1 MEKPHTGLDD
11 RLRMLLSC
19 FRKKDVCSHLPSLSH
34 FHSILLCIAYP
45 PLLASCGRSDES
57 PLGQCKMEA
66 KRGFVRGGEEEEEM
80 GEEGRRGR
88 GRQPI
93 SHPNKVRGKGIQYS
107 YTEGHTPCKGKARPL
122 LSTKIIIVMG
132 ISSTDDLQL
141 AKIMIFVD
149 SSGHSQG
156 WKRRR

>member
-11 RLRMLLSC
+11 SLRMLLSC
-19 FRKKDVCSHLPSLSH
+19 FRKKDVCSHLPCLSH

-80 GEEGRRGR
+80 GEEGRRGGEDSQSLTR
-88 GRQPI
+88 TKCGV
-93 SHPNKVRGKGIQYS
+93 KVYNTAIQKG
-107 YTEGHTPCKGKARPL
+107 TLLVKAKLAHYYQQRSL
-122 LSTKIIIVMG
+122 LSWVSAQQMTCNSLK
-132 ISSTDDLQL
+132 
-141 AKIMIFVD
+141 
-149 SSGHSQG
+149 
-156 WKRRR
+156 